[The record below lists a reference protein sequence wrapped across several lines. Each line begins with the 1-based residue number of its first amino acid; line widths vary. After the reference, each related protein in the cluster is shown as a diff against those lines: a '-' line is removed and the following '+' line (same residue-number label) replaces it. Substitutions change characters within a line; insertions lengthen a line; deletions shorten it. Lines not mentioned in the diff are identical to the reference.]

1 VRWSQNYLVLNNEPF
16 SDVALTFGVGMPLRM
31 TGLSNVNLGLE
42 LGQRG
47 TMRAGL
53 SKENYLKFTV
63 GFSFFG
69 EDYWF
74 VKMKYD

>member
-1 VRWSQNYLVLNNEPF
+1 MLNDQPIQ
-16 SDVALTFGVGMPLRM
+16 DVALTFGVGLPLRM

-47 TMRAGL
+47 TTKAGL
-53 SKENYLKFTV
+53 SRENYFKFTI
-63 GFSFFG
+63 GFSLFG

>member
-1 VRWSQNYLVLNNEPF
+1 VVLNNTPI
-16 SDVALTFGVGMPLRM
+16 SDVALTMGVGIPIRV

-47 TMRAGL
+47 TTKAGL
-53 SKENYLKFTV
+53 VRENYLNFTI

-74 VKMKYD
+74 MKVKYD

>member
-1 VRWSQNYLVLNNEPF
+1 VVLNDQPI
-16 SDVALTFGVGMPLRM
+16 SDVALTMGVGIPLRM

-42 LGQRG
+42 LGTRG
-47 TMRAGL
+47 TTKAGL
-53 SKENYLKFTV
+53 SRENYLKFTV
-63 GFSFFG
+63 GFSFLG